1 MSGLLGGW
9 WGVGGV
15 ALAAAFLA
23 REMFKYLRG
32 EVSLSARQKVVR
44 VLGGFFLMAV
54 LLMVV
59 FSPVVLVR
67 WPGVSRSAFN
77 LVQLAYWG
85 VALAMAVLM
94 LLMAVMDL
102 GEVSRECTRGRREIR
117 SRSLKREDID
127 RLLAEHGMKADED
140 GDDGNGSRPQE

>member
-1 MSGLLGGW
+1 
-9 WGVGGV
+9 
-15 ALAAAFLA
+15 
-23 REMFKYLRG
+23 
-32 EVSLSARQKVVR
+32 
-44 VLGGFFLMAV
+44 
-54 LLMVV
+54 MVV

-85 VALAMAVLM
+85 IALAMAVLM
-94 LLMAVMDL
+94 LLMAVLDL
-102 GEVSRECTRGRREIR
+102 GEVSREYTRGRRDIR

-140 GDDGNGSRPQE
+140 GDDGSGSKPRE